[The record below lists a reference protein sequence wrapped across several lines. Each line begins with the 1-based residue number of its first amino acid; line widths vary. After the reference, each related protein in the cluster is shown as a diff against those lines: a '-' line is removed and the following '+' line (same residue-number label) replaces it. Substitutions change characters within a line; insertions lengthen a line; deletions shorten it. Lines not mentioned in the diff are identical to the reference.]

1 MSEIDCISDHNA
13 ISIVVACRDNNTMND
28 YADNLS
34 MCWSVK
40 GQVDWNGYKITI
52 NGLACSMGT
61 NVFENLSLEEKA
73 DTLLSWIYAANES
86 HLRRIKTFRN
96 KIAWWNDDLKLLRSR
111 TRKLRKV
118 FQRKKRTGSGL
129 PEWASS

>member
-1 MSEIDCISDHNA
+1 M
-13 ISIVVACRDNNTMND
+13 ACRGNNAMNV

-34 MCWSVK
+34 MWWSVK
-40 GQVDWNGYKITI
+40 GLVDWNGYKSSI

-61 NVFENLSLEEKA
+61 DSFENLSLEEKA
-73 DTLLSWIYAANES
+73 DTLLSWIYAANVS
-86 HLRRIKTFRN
+86 HLRRIKTFHN

-118 FQRKKRTGSGL
+118 FQR
-129 PEWASS
+129 